1 MLCDCKVN
9 ELNTELTG
17 RRIKTLMEE
26 KNIPIKELSEI
37 MNISFQAVYRWQR
50 GEALPTIYNFYILSQ
65 ILGMPVD
72 DMLVGSEKG

>member
-50 GEALPTIYNFYILSQ
+50 GETLPTIYNFYILSQ